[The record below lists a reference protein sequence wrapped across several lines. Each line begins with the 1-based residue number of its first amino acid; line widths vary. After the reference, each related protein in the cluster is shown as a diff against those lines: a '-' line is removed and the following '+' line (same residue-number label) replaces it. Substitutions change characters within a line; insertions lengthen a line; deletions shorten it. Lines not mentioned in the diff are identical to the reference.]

1 MSALLLSLAK
11 ENPWPALALA
21 SLNLVAALSLV
32 GVGLIFGVTVSLVA
46 WIHALLDGEMAPI
59 ARRAG
64 RSGAQ

>member
-21 SLNLVAALSLV
+21 SLNLVVALSLV

-64 RSGAQ
+64 PSGAQ

>member
-21 SLNLVAALSLV
+21 SLNLAVALSLM
-32 GVGLIFGVTVSLVA
+32 GVGLVLGVTVSLVV
-46 WIHALLDGEMAPI
+46 WIHALLDGDLAPI

-64 RSGAQ
+64 RSAQ